1 MNLQG
6 KTILITGA
14 SGGIGREI
22 AVRLARQHARLILVG
37 RDPVAL
43 QETQTD
49 VSAAGGSAD
58 VLVADLLSQEDR
70 ERIVGFCTG
79 LEPGLWGLI
88 NNAGCNHFALLQDQS
103 DAMLQNQI
111 NLNLLAP
118 MLLIRAL
125 LPLLQKE
132 QGARILNMGSTFGSI
147 GYPGYSAYCAS
158 KFGLRGFTEALRR
171 ELSDS
176 DIRVLYFAP
185 RATATKLNSE
195 NVIALNKELGNAMD
209 LPDIVAAQVEKMFV
223 SGGPH
228 QVFWG
233 WPEKLFAR
241 INQCIPMLV
250 DNALQKQLPAI
261 KKYATLSKGA

>member
-1 MNLQG
+1 
-6 KTILITGA
+6 
-14 SGGIGREI
+14 
-22 AVRLARQHARLILVG
+22 
-37 RDPVAL
+37 
-43 QETQTD
+43 
-49 VSAAGGSAD
+49 
-58 VLVADLLSQEDR
+58 
-70 ERIVGFCTG
+70 
-79 LEPGLWGLI
+79 
-88 NNAGCNHFALLQDQS
+88 
-103 DAMLQNQI
+103 
-111 NLNLLAP
+111 
-118 MLLIRAL
+118 L

-209 LPDIVAAQVEKMFV
+209 LPDIVAAQVEKMFI